1 MPNSTGE
8 RSIPTP
14 AEITDDLDEMLGLV
28 TSTSMRT
35 TPTWTWWTE
44 DDDQVLVMRMPHP
57 VGTVVGQRTVRE
69 YGHTVRVELKV
80 RHSDSPV
87 RPASRGAMVM
97 STLRSTLHRPIG
109 GRELAVFAN
118 GIPRPAVRMLDGS
131 HEVISAEAQEFSDG
145 PHRAADPVRAGIPD
159 DGRIPR
165 YYRAKTRLLDLLQEL
180 GQGAP
185 LPPERE
191 LSAQFGIARMTLRQ
205 AIGELVVE
213 GKVRRRQGSGTYVAP
228 PKLVQPLG
236 VPTGEPGREEAG
248 EVRRLVT
255 AEHLAAD
262 ADLARDLD
270 IDPGDPVVHLER
282 LAVVDEEP
290 MLLESSYLSAK
301 RFPDLIEAFDPDKS
315 LLDCLRDR
323 YFTVPARTDEQVETV
338 LASPREARLLATA
351 PAAPMLLLHRLSHD
365 GDGNPVE
372 RVRALFRGDRF
383 TFAVSSGTTDQDD

>member
-1 MPNSTGE
+1 VE
-8 RSIPTP
+8 TP
-14 AEITDDLDEMLGLV
+14 DDLDEILGLV

-44 DDDQVLVMRMPHP
+44 EDDQVLVMQMPHP

-87 RPASRGAMVM
+87 RPTARGAMVM
-97 STLRSTLHRPIG
+97 STLRTTLHRPVG
-109 GRELAVFAN
+109 GRQLVVFAN
-118 GIPRPAVRMLDGS
+118 GIPRPTVRMLDGS
-131 HEVISAEAQEFSDG
+131 HQVISVEAHEYPDG

-165 YYRAKTRLLDLLQEL
+165 YYRAKTRLLDLMQEL

-236 VPTGEPGREEAG
+236 VLGHETATGQTNSG
-248 EVRRLVT
+248 RRLVT
-255 AEHLAAD
+255 AEQLAAD
-262 ADLARDLD
+262 AELARDLD
-270 IDPGDPVVHLER
+270 VDPGDPVVHIER
-282 LAVVDEEP
+282 LMLVDDEP
-290 MLLESSYLSAK
+290 MSLESSYLSAK
-301 RFPDLIEAFDPDKS
+301 RFPDLIEAFDPDRP

-323 YFTVPARTDEQVETV
+323 YCTVSTATDEHVETV
-338 LASPREARLLATA
+338 LASPREARLLSTS
-351 PAAPMLLLHRLSHD
+351 PAAPMLLLHRVSQDVD
-365 GDGNPVE
+365 GKPVE
-372 RVRALFRGDRF
+372 RVRALYRGDRF
-383 TFAVSSGTTDQDD
+383 TFAVKSATAG

>member
-1 MPNSTGE
+1 MRNSTGE
-8 RSIPTP
+8 RTIPTP
-14 AEITDDLDEMLGLV
+14 SDENPDDLDEMLGLV
-28 TSTSMRT
+28 TNSSMRT

-44 DDDQVLVMRMPHP
+44 DGDQVLVMRMPHP

-80 RHSDSPV
+80 RHSDAPV
-87 RPASRGAMVM
+87 RQAARGAMVM
-97 STLRSTLHRPIG
+97 STLRTTLHRPVG

-131 HEVISAEAQEFSDG
+131 HQVISAEAHEYPDG
-145 PHRAADPVRAGIPD
+145 PHRASDPVRAGIPD

-165 YYRAKTRLLDLLQEL
+165 YYRAKTQLLDLLQEL

-236 VPTGEPGREEAG
+236 VTRREPGAEETGEL
-248 EVRRLVT
+248 RRLVT

-262 ADLARDLD
+262 ADLARELD
-270 IDPGDPVVHLER
+270 IDPGDPVVHIER
-282 LAVVDEEP
+282 LAIVDEEP

-301 RFPDLIEAFDPDKS
+301 RFPDLIEAFDPEKP

-323 YFTVPARTDEQVETV
+323 YCTVPASTEEQVETV
-338 LASPREARLLATA
+338 LASPREARLLATS
-351 PAAPMLLLHRLSHD
+351 PAAPMLLLHRVSRDL
-365 GDGNPVE
+365 DGNPVE
-372 RVRALFRGDRF
+372 RVRAVFRGDRF
-383 TFAVSSGTTDQDD
+383 TFAVRSQTTD